1 MKLTLP
7 LLLAGLALS
16 GCYAAGNTMMMPG
29 ESDSDRTMAMDPM
42 NVTADEP
49 KPSWAPNIDDQMW
62 AVVTEFQS
70 FGNVPYPQLTGF
82 QARMQKT
89 PTAAVIGLMKKTGHP
104 PIPDRV
110 TISHREIP
118 VGPPQGLLVRTYTP
132 MDMSGPMPVV
142 VYFHGGG
149 WVVADLDTYE
159 AGAKALALKTGAVVV
174 SVAYRLAPENPY
186 PAAHDDAFAAYR
198 WVTQNA
204 ASMMGDPDRIALA
217 GESAGGNLAV
227 ATAIRAR
234 EEGVPMP
241 SAIVSVYP
249 VADGDVQSPSYD
261 EYANAVPL
269 NRPAMEW
276 FFNNYAPDWRTRSY
290 EYIDLVEADLSG
302 LPPTT
307 VINAQIDPL
316 AAEGEDLANAL
327 EAAGVDVE
335 RRLYTGV
342 THEFFGMG
350 AVLEQAVDA
359 QEFAADRLKEA
370 FGM

>member
-1 MKLTLP
+1 MRPLLP
-7 LLLAGLALS
+7 LLVLAFVAS
-16 GCYAAGNTMMMPG
+16 GCFTSGSMTMSP
-29 ESDSDRTMAMDPM
+29 DDDDMAMGGDPM
-42 NVTADEP
+42 NVTTDAP
-49 KPSWAPNIDDQMW
+49 KPAWAPDIDNQMW
-62 AVVTEFQS
+62 AVVDEFQS

-89 PTAAVIGLMKKTGHP
+89 PTAAVIGLMKKSGHP

-110 TISHREIP
+110 TINHREIP

-132 MDMSGPMPVV
+132 MDASGPMPVV

-149 WVVADLDTYE
+149 WVIADLDTYE

-204 ASMMGDPDRIALA
+204 ASMGGDPMNVALA

-234 EEGVPMP
+234 DEGVMMP
-241 SAIVSVYP
+241 KAIISVYP
-249 VADGDVQSPSYD
+249 IADGDVQSESYD
-261 EYANAVPL
+261 RYANALPL
-269 NRPAMEW
+269 NRGGMEW
-276 FFNNYAPDWRTRSY
+276 FFDNYTPNWRTQTYRY
-290 EYIDLVEADLSG
+290 VDLLEADLSG

-307 VINAQIDPL
+307 IINAQIDPL
-316 AAEGEDLANAL
+316 EAEGGDLADAL
-327 EAAGVDVE
+327 EAAGVDTE
-335 RRLYTGV
+335 RRLYRGV
-342 THEFFGMG
+342 THEFFGMN
-350 AVLEQAVDA
+350 AVLEQATAA
-359 QEFAADRLKEA
+359 QEFAAERLRDA